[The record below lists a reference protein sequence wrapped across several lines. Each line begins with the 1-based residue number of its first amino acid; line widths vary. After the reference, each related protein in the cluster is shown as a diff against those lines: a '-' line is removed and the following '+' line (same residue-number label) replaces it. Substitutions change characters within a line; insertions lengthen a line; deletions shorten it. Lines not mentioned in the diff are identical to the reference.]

1 MTTKFLRP
9 IIHKSDEFTFPLPI
23 SQLSSQSPPPPPLS
37 QSPPPSQSP
46 QPLQP
51 SPLPSLPLPSFV
63 TEAKY
68 KNQQYIVNSLSQYIA
83 EAVRPHIS
91 DSSLIHQIQ
100 EHIISNLIT
109 DCFSRTCKGITSKN
123 EPCKIT
129 SQFFIDGTDFC
140 KYHVGQ
146 MNKPVQQPSTPQTK
160 TTFSTK
166 NYKCSQLNKK
176 DGKPCAS
183 VIGFKLYVNNDNSED
198 KVIMCSCHGRYTK
211 HYRLATTEKM
221 EEYLK

>member
-1 MTTKFLRP
+1 MTTILQQINK
-9 IIHKSDEFTFPLPI
+9 KDEFIPP
-23 SQLSSQSPPPPPLS
+23 SSPPPP
-37 QSPPPSQSP
+37 SPPPS
-46 QPLQP
+46 
-51 SPLPSLPLPSFV
+51 LPSFV

-83 EAVRPHIS
+83 EAVKPHIS
-91 DSSLIHQIQ
+91 DESLIHQIQ

-146 MNKPVQQPSTPQTK
+146 MNNPVQPSSTPQIK
-160 TTFSTK
+160 TTFSSK
-166 NYKCSQLNKK
+166 NYKCSQLKK
-176 DGKPCAS
+176 DGNPCSS
-183 VIGFKLYVNNDNSED
+183 VVGGLKLYVNNVNPDN
-198 KVIMCSCHGRYTK
+198 KVIMCSCHGRSK
-211 HYRLATTEKM
+211 HSIEHFRLATTEEIQKYS
-221 EEYLK
+221 E